1 MKVTL
6 VASLIVATDAFTSSA
21 KPQLKLDKVSD
32 LDTVSDKR
40 RPLMETNFPQFKELS
55 GILEQ
60 RLGDFRHYLSA
71 TELETFIARHRLRN
85 ASSTGIVSAAEN
97 WDEKQCIP
105 NTNKKPCTQPNWFGY
120 IDECD
125 GILGCNRYDGDG
137 NWHGD
142 EDGVCGGLLGCGE
155 EGGFCNH
162 KELDSCCSLQG
173 LSCTK
178 LPEHIAIQGAH
189 DFYFG
194 PSICMKYETKA
205 AWAKALVV
213 AVGVLVTATLCIF
226 LGWGG
231 ILAVQ
236 LLVGTAAAETGAIVF
251 GGLVGF
257 LGSLGSGIYITN
269 KVVTLQFDSFSQEQK
284 VNMCSG
290 ATQREGLEKLFEMFK
305 AVDGTTRDPDF
316 CDCKYGSCSPRK
328 DVMAELLKPYE
339 TSAKVDA
346 NVQKDI
352 KMTFDVFCNGEII
365 VNTTVGELCTNIPVI
380 NSFCKGDDHYAKVD
394 TPALI

>member
-1 MKVTL
+1 M
-6 VASLIVATDAFTSSA
+6 
-21 KPQLKLDKVSD
+21 
-32 LDTVSDKR
+32 
-40 RPLMETNFPQFKELS
+40 
-55 GILEQ
+55 
-60 RLGDFRHYLSA
+60 
-71 TELETFIARHRLRN
+71 
-85 ASSTGIVSAAEN
+85 
-97 WDEKQCIP
+97 
-105 NTNKKPCTQPNWFGY
+105 
-120 IDECD
+120 
-125 GILGCNRYDGDG
+125 
-137 NWHGD
+137 
-142 EDGVCGGLLGCGE
+142 
-155 EGGFCNH
+155 
-162 KELDSCCSLQG
+162 
-173 LSCTK
+173 
-178 LPEHIAIQGAH
+178 
-189 DFYFG
+189 
-194 PSICMKYETKA
+194 
-205 AWAKALVV
+205 
-213 AVGVLVTATLCIF
+213 
-226 LGWGG
+226 
-231 ILAVQ
+231 Q
-236 LLVGTAAAETGAIVF
+236 LLVGTAAAETGAVVF

-290 ATQREGLEKLFEMFK
+290 APQREGLEKLFEMFK